1 MKNITWKTALPAAAA
16 IALFFALALIY
27 FSPVLEGKRLVQGD
41 VRNWQ
46 GMAQEI
52 VEHRDAHDGEEP
64 LWTGSM
70 FSGMPAYQISVLWK
84 QNLLL
89 HVDRLF
95 HGFLPRPAG
104 FLFLYLIGMY
114 IFLRCLRVDPWLSIL
129 GAIAYAFS
137 SYFFVILEA
146 GHTSKANAIGYAPA
160 MFGGFW
166 LLYRGR
172 ALLGAALFALFLALE
187 IAMNHV
193 QITYYFGIVLVL
205 FVLAEAWRAIREK
218 QLRDFLRRTGL
229 GALAA
234 LLALLCNAGL
244 LWSTYAYGKYTT
256 RGKSELTIVPGGAS
270 ADSIRTGGLDR
281 DYVTDWSYG
290 RQESWSL
297 LVPNIK
303 GGGSGSMIQ
312 TREELIAIDDPTL
325 KSYLQEVY
333 GQGGY
338 VNSYFGDQRFTGG
351 PVYVG
356 AIAILLMLLMLGQ
369 ADGKARWWIL
379 GAVPL
384 IAVLFAVTSPMVAGL
399 LVIAYLI
406 AGIFLWRDP
415 LPYALF
421 SGALLALMLG
431 WGRNYMPLT
440 DFFLDHVP
448 GYDKFRAVTIIL
460 TVCAFCIPTLGV
472 IYLDRIIRNP
482 STGSG
487 QAAWDRAAQR
497 RFLIPAGV
505 LALLLLAMA
514 VMPATFTEL
523 ISDAERDR
531 FNAMADGAALEAAQ
545 LMSAVDALK
554 AWRAGVV
561 STDAWRSL
569 LFVVAAAGLLFAFG
583 RKLFGAT
590 VLVAS
595 LVLLLLIDEWAV
607 AKRFVNNEKDRGRYL
622 QWEEDAANKSPFKP
636 TPADMAILLE
646 EENDAARADLK
657 EALLRLKEKKAKEK
671 GRSRLVS
678 KDDELLARFGSLRR
692 NSHYRVFALR
702 DPFNDSRMSYF
713 HKSIGGYH
721 GAKLKRYQELIEFRL
736 GTERDVLAGALNTG
750 TNMQAM
756 NDLLAR
762 QKTINMLNV
771 RYLIHDPAKPP
782 IRNLNALGPAW
793 FVDEVKWVADADEE
807 ITAMDAFDPART
819 AIVDQRWRAQL
830 GDGAIVPDP
839 SAEVTLDSYAANE
852 LHYSVNSMGG
862 GVVVFSEIWYGPD
875 WRATIDGTPAEYARA
890 NYVLRAMRVPTGR
903 HDVVFRIESR
913 PYSTGGSIT
922 LASSSLLLVLVL
934 CALYIEWKR
943 GRGDEA
949 AMEKA

>member
-1 MKNITWKTALPAAAA
+1 MKNITWKAALPAAAA
-16 IALFFALALIY
+16 IALFLALALIY

-52 VEHRDAHDGEEP
+52 VEHRDAHGGEEP

-193 QITYYFGIVLVL
+193 QITYYFGIVLLL

-218 QLRDFLRRTGL
+218 QLRDFLGRTGL
-229 GALAA
+229 GALAV

-270 ADSIRTGGLDR
+270 SDSIRTGGLDR

-297 LVPNIK
+297 LVPDIK
-303 GGGSGSMIQ
+303 GGASGSMIR
-312 TREELIAIDDPTL
+312 TREDLIAIRDPAL

-356 AIAILLMLLMLGQ
+356 AVAILLMLLLLGR
-369 ADGKARWWIL
+369 AEGKARWWIL

-384 IAVLFAVTSPMVAGL
+384 VAVLFTVTSPMIAGL
-399 LVIAYLI
+399 LVMAYLI

-440 DFFLDHVP
+440 DLFLDHVP

-460 TVCAFCIPTLGV
+460 TVCAFCIPALGV
-472 IYLDRIIRNP
+472 IYLDRIIRN
-482 STGSG
+482 G
-487 QAAWDRAAQR
+487 AWDRAAQR

-514 VMPATFTEL
+514 VTPATFTDL

-531 FNAMADGAALEAAQ
+531 FNAMADGAGNGAAG

-554 AWRAGVV
+554 EWRAGVV
-561 STDAWRSL
+561 RSDAWRGL
-569 LFVVAAAGLLFAFG
+569 LFVAVAAAVLFAFG
-583 RKLFGAT
+583 RRVIDRS
-590 VLVAS
+590 VLIVA
-595 LVLLLLIDEWAV
+595 LGLLLLIDQWGV

-622 QWEEDAANKSPFKP
+622 QWEEDAANKNPFKP
-636 TPADMAILLE
+636 TPADMAILQA
-646 EENDAARADLK
+646 EENDAARADLQ
-657 EALLRLKEKKAKEK
+657 EALVRLKEKKAKEK
-671 GRSRLVS
+671 GRNRLVS

-692 NSHYRVFALR
+692 NSHFRVFALR
-702 DPFNDSRMSYF
+702 DPFNDSRVSYF

-721 GAKLKRYQELIEFRL
+721 GAKLKRYQELIEFHL
-736 GTERDVLAGALNTG
+736 GAERGELAGALNAG

-756 NDLLAR
+756 SDLLAR
-762 QKTINMLNV
+762 QKVLNMLNA
-771 RYLIHDPAKPP
+771 RYLIADPAKPP
-782 IRNLNALGPAW
+782 IRNLHALGPAW
-793 FVDEVKWVADADEE
+793 FVDEVKWVSGADEE
-807 ITAMDAFDPART
+807 ITAMSTFDPATT
-819 AIVDQRWRAQL
+819 AIVDERWKEQL
-830 GDGAIVPDP
+830 GDGVITPDP
-839 SAEVTLDSYAANE
+839 SAEVTLDRYAANE
-852 LHYSVNSMGG
+852 LHYTVNSGGG

-890 NYVLRAMRVPTGR
+890 NYVLRAMRVPAGK
-903 HDVVFRIESR
+903 HEVVFSLVSK
-913 PYSTGGSIT
+913 PYSTGGVIT
-922 LASSSLLLVLVL
+922 LAGSSLLILLVLA
-934 CALYIEWKR
+934 ALALAWKR
-943 GRGDEA
+943 TRGGATADENA
-949 AMEKA
+949 